1 MNAFLK
7 ATFNRQKL
15 QGLFV
20 NTAVGN
26 FAAYVAGSLVTF
38 VSARQ
43 EVERRAITNLFG
55 ILPRKKI
62 VVHVLPHWLEW
73 LLALIVGFLV
83 MEAVR
88 YWLNHRRYAAVFSA
102 LQPERATEGHGKAS
116 SQLGVTVRCASDND
130 PGQEASATTRKP
142 TL

>member
-7 ATFNRQKL
+7 ATLNRHKF

-20 NTAVGN
+20 NTALGN
-26 FAAYVAGSLVTF
+26 FAAYVAGSLVTL
-38 VSARQ
+38 VSTRHA
-43 EVERRAITNLFG
+43 VERRAITNLFG
-55 ILPRKKI
+55 FLPRKKV

-88 YWLNHRRYAAVFSA
+88 YWFNHRKYAALLSA
-102 LQPERATEGHGKAS
+102 LRPERVPRTDGKAS
-116 SQLGVTVRCASDND
+116 NQSGVTGQCTSDSE
-130 PGQEASATTRKP
+130 PGQEASP
-142 TL
+142 TSFE